1 MCLCSNPL
9 KRLPRPE
16 GSDALLLPV
25 LGLLLS
31 SSVFPKLVALRE
43 YFLYQFLYFSLIL
56 MTVLNKKSQP
66 EKYMVVH
73 FTNHLEQNEALWCMP
88 AVAETWLAPGALLLQ
103 T

>member
-1 MCLCSNPL
+1 MSVLQPSF

-56 MTVLNKKSQP
+56 MTVLNKKSQS
-66 EKYMVVH
+66 EKYGGSFH
-73 FTNHLEQNEALWCMP
+73 KP
-88 AVAETWLAPGALLLQ
+88 PG
-103 T
+103 TE